1 MIDPAKTSIFLGP
14 PGTGKTTKLLSLVEA
29 ELAAGTS
36 PREIGFISFTKKAAE
51 EGKERAVARFGLP
64 ETDFPHFKTLHAM
77 AFRHLGMSRD
87 RVFGWQHV
95 RELGQKLGMD
105 FKGKGQAS
113 DDGDVYGMN
122 GADRCLFLEGVARN
136 RLQPL
141 REAWTA
147 AFEDAIDWW
156 ELERFAKAMA
166 VYKESRGLVDFTD
179 MLERFCNA
187 SPSQMPRFKMLVVDE
202 AQDLSLLQWKAVALL
217 AQNAEKVYVG
227 GDDDQCHPGD
237 TPILTTSGYVTAE
250 NLIPGRHRLVYWRR
264 DTHCFHGM
272 NQDPGEFQITKREF
286 TGELIGI
293 AVDGESNIVEFTPDH
308 RLIVRLVDHSQEWR
322 CVYIMRRGKKFRV
335 GQCQFFSAHR
345 GTHIAVRMGHEEA
358 EAIWILKLS
367 KDEEEILVYEQLI
380 SLRYSLPQ
388 ACFKPPSPSG
398 KYQRISDSIFS
409 QLETEENGNRCLID
423 HGLLPSKPFFTPER
437 AREKSGGTSIFKL
450 EACNLLPELMALPKI
465 VDFTRSRP
473 CAWQSFT
480 MRRRQFSGIVFSLN
494 VERWHTYVAK
504 NIAVA
509 NCIYNWAGADVK
521 TFIDLQGKS
530 SVLDVSYRIPALVH
544 KLANSIVTRIG
555 SRRPKTW
562 RPRNV
567 HGSVNWFGNVDEVDL
582 SKGSWLLLA
591 RNGYMLDAMENF
603 CLSEGFSFHSV
614 NRDPLKSPA
623 LQAIK
628 VWENLRRGEDVS
640 AEQVLEFAKY
650 MTSLQ
655 IAPALV
661 KRIKTQQSSE
671 QWSMPE
677 LKAQGLSTDDIWW
690 RALVKI
696 SAKERDFYL
705 MARKRGEPLLKKP
718 RINISTIHAAKGGEA
733 DHVLLA
739 SDISYRSFINSQ
751 SDPDS
756 ENRVLYVAV
765 TRCRE
770 SLNILA
776 PRTNLAYEI

>member
-1 MIDPAKTSIFLGP
+1 MIDPGKTSIFLGP
-14 PGTGKTTKLLSLVEA
+14 PGTGKTTKLLSLVES

-51 EGKERAVARFGLP
+51 EGKERAVERFGLP

-95 RELGQKLGMD
+95 KELGQRLGME
-105 FKGKGQAS
+105 FKGKGQAV
-113 DDGDVYGMN
+113 DDDAVYGMN
-122 GADRCLFLEGVARN
+122 SADRCLFLEGLARN
-136 RLQPL
+136 RMQPL
-141 REAWTA
+141 REAWSD

-156 ELERFAKAMA
+156 ELERFSKAME

-179 MLERFCNA
+179 MLERFCFA
-187 SPSQMPRFKMLVVDE
+187 SPNQMPKFKMLVVDE
-202 AQDLSLLQWKAVALL
+202 AQDLSLLQWRAVELL
-217 AQNAEKVYVG
+217 AQNAERVFIG

-237 TPILTTSGYVTAE
+237 TPILTTSGYVTVE
-250 NLIPGRHRLVYWRR
+250 NLDPEKHKLVYWRR

-272 NQDPGEFQITKREF
+272 NQDPGEFQIAARQYD
-286 TGELIGI
+286 GELIGV
-293 AVDGESNIVEFTPDH
+293 AVDGDDHKVEFTPDH
-308 RLIVRLVDHSQEWR
+308 RLVVRLVDHSQDWR
-322 CVYIMRRGKKFRV
+322 CVYLMKRGKNFRV

-388 ACFKPPSPSG
+388 ACFKPPSSSG

-409 QLETEENGNRCLID
+409 QLETEENGNKCLID
-423 HGLLPSKPFFTPER
+423 HALLPNKPFFTPER

-465 VDFTRSRP
+465 VDFKRSKP
-473 CAWQSFT
+473 CAWRPFT
-480 MRRRQFSGIVFSLN
+480 VSRRQFSGTVHSLG

-509 NCIYNWAGADVK
+509 NCLYNWAGADVG
-521 TFIDLQGKS
+521 TFISLKGAS
-530 SVLDVSYRIPALVH
+530 SVLDVSYRVPASVH
-544 KLANSIVTRIG
+544 KVADSITRRIG

-562 RPRNV
+562 RPRDV
-567 HGSVNWFGNVDEVDL
+567 PGSVNWFGNVDEVDM

-591 RNGYMLDAMENF
+591 RNGYMLDAFENW
-603 CLSEGFSFHSV
+603 CLSQGFSFHSV

-628 VWENLRRGEDVS
+628 VWENLRRGENVA

-650 MTSLQ
+650 MTPLQ
-655 IAPALV
+655 IAPSLV
-661 KRIKTQQSSE
+661 KKIKTQQSSE
-671 QWSMPE
+671 QWSMGE
-677 LKAQGLSTDDIWW
+677 LRLQGLLSEEIWW
-690 RALVKI
+690 KALPKI
-696 SAKERDFYL
+696 SAKERDFFL

-718 RINISTIHAAKGGEA
+718 RITISTIHAAKGGEA

-739 SDISYRSFINSQ
+739 SDVSYRSFVNAQ

-756 ENRVLYVAV
+756 EARVFYVAV

-770 SLNILA
+770 SLNILT